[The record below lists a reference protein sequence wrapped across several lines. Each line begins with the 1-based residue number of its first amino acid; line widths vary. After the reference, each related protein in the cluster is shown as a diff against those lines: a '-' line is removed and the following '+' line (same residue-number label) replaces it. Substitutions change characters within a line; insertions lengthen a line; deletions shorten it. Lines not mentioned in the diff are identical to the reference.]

1 MASYW
6 TRKDD
11 ASKELDTI
19 KPWDEI
25 LGHGTMA
32 WPRRHYDVVCAAV
45 RHGKRFLAVQKGTTK
60 YDYISYKW
68 EFPGGKVERGE
79 EPEAALKREMRE
91 ELDMDVVVTAQLA
104 SVSYSY
110 PDFDIS
116 LQAFLCETNSEHF
129 VLKEHVDGKWVS
141 RDALR
146 DLPWCDADTEIL
158 NAWDCLDSTWVE
170 HKPKMG

>member
-25 LGHGTMA
+25 LGHGA
-32 WPRRHYDVVCAAV
+32 LEFPRKHYDVVCAV
-45 RHGKRFLAVQKGTTK
+45 VQYGGMFLAVQKGSAK

-68 EFPGGKVERGE
+68 EFPGGKVEQGE

-91 ELDMDVVVTAQLA
+91 ELDMEVVVTAQLA

-116 LQAFLCETNSEHF
+116 LQAFLCETDSDHF
-129 VLKEHVDGKWVS
+129 VLKEHASGKWAS
-141 RDALR
+141 RNALR
-146 DLPWCDADTEIL
+146 DLPWCDADAEIL
-158 NAWDCLDSTWVE
+158 NAWEHSDSTWLA
-170 HKPKMG
+170 HTTRIG